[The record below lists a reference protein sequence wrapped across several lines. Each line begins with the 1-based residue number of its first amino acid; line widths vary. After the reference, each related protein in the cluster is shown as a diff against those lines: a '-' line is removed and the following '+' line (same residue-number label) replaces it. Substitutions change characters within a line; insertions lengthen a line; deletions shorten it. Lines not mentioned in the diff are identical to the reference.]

1 MNALQD
7 SNDSK
12 IKKIRIGAVST
23 VTAPF
28 FIFPSQQGQ
37 EGWVETSFTEMW
49 RMLFVFFT
57 ESDSIE
63 SALKFNV
70 EMI

>member
-7 SNDSK
+7 SNDNK
-12 IKKIRIGAVST
+12 IKKIRIEIILKWFRSYL
-23 VTAPF
+23 F
-28 FIFPSQQGQ
+28 LIFPSQQGQ

-57 ESDSIE
+57 
-63 SALKFNV
+63 
-70 EMI
+70 